1 MKLYIKKNKAL
12 FLLTILV
19 SIIASLGYVFLA
31 ILLQRL
37 LDIAVGKNMQ
47 QFTTMILISII
58 YFAFLGIFLYLQSM
72 FSKLYVKSCVKFV
85 LIYSKEQLSIV

>member
-47 QFTTMILISII
+47 QFTTMILISILFCVFG
-58 YFAFLGIFLYLQSM
+58 YFSISPIF
-72 FSKLYVKSCVKFV
+72 V
-85 LIYSKEQLSIV
+85 